1 MRVLLDTNIII
12 HRENK
17 RTTNY
22 SVGHLFRWLDKL
34 KCDKFVH
41 PLSIGEIK
49 KYVSA
54 DPQESMEHK
63 LSAYETL
70 PPNAPIA
77 IEVSRLAINT
87 DKNENDEIDTAL
99 LNEVFQGRVDMLI
112 TEDKRLRHKAGILGL
127 SHKVLPINAFISFA
141 TNENP
146 TLVEYKQL
154 AVKKDIIGNIDINDE
169 FFDSLRSKYD
179 GFNIW
184 FAKKCAEEA
193 YICKDDTGRILG
205 FLYLK
210 TENAG
215 EDYSD
220 ITPRFMPKKRLKVG
234 TFKVDATG
242 FRLGE
247 RFIKIILD
255 NAIERNVDEA
265 YVTLFEDRE
274 ELATLSALLS
284 RWGFLHFG
292 SKSSTGETV
301 LTKDMR
307 IYNPLLSVKENFPNL
322 LYKRQKFI
330 LPILPKYHTS
340 LLPDSILRTENEV
353 DFLSKEPHRYALQ
366 KVYISWAQ
374 ERNIKSGDVVLFYR
388 MGDEGTAKKY
398 SSVLT
403 TVAIIDE
410 IQTGFR
416 TRSKEDFLSHC
427 QNRSVFSIDELNEF
441 WRSHSYNLMI
451 LKFIFVKSLVRRPI
465 LGFLWGNNIVEGGK
479 GPRPF
484 TRISDD
490 HFEMIMREAQT
501 DLNKYWR

>member
-34 KCDKFVH
+34 KYDKLIH

-49 KYVSA
+49 KYVPV
-54 DPQESMEHK
+54 DPMESMEHK

-77 IEVSRLAINT
+77 VEVSKLAAET

-99 LNEVFQGRVDMLI
+99 LNEIFQGRVDVLI
-112 TEDKRLRHKAGILGL
+112 TEDKRLRRKADLLGL
-127 SHKVLPINAFISFA
+127 SHKVLSINAFISFA

-146 TLVEYKQL
+146 YLVEYKHL
-154 AVKKDIIGNIDINDE
+154 AVKKKLIGEIDVNNE
-169 FFDSLRSKYD
+169 FFDSLRSAYD
-179 GFNIW
+179 GFNRW
-184 FAKKCAEEA
+184 FAKKCNEEA
-193 YICKDDTGRILG
+193 YICTNEADRILG

-220 ITPRFMPKKRLKVG
+220 LTPRFLPKKRLKVG

-247 RFIKIILD
+247 RFIKIIFD
-255 NAIERNVDEA
+255 NALERNVDEV
-265 YVTLFEDRE
+265 YVTLFEARV
-274 ELATLSALLS
+274 ELSTLANLLA
-284 RWGFLHFG
+284 RWGFEKYG
-292 SKSSTGETV
+292 EKTSTGESV
-301 LTKDMR
+301 LVKPMKFF
-307 IYNPLLSVKENFPNL
+307 NPVLSPKENYPNL
-322 LYKRQKFI
+322 AYDRQKFI
-330 LPILPKYHTS
+330 LPIYPQYHTS

-353 DFLSKEPHRYALQ
+353 DFLAKEPQRYALQ
-366 KVYISWAQ
+366 KVYISWSP
-374 ERNIKSGDVVLFYR
+374 ERGIAKGDIVLFYR
-388 MGDEGTAKKY
+388 TGETLPKRY

-403 TVAIIDE
+403 TVCIVDE
-410 IQTGFR
+410 IKHSF
-416 TRSKEDFLSHC
+416 RSKDDYLANC
-427 QNRSVFSIDELNEF
+427 QNRSVFSTDELESF
-441 WRSHSYNLMI
+441 WRQHRNNLMV
-451 LKFIFVKSLVRRPI
+451 LKFIFVKSFIKRPT
-465 LGFLWGNNIVEGGK
+465 LSFLWDNDVIQAAT

-484 TRISDD
+484 TRISDTQ
-490 HFEMIMREAQT
+490 FEIIMREAQT
-501 DLNKYWR
+501 DLSKYWR